1 MASATR
7 LHTVHECLLIID
19 SPTAARTAAPPTTST
34 CAPHG
39 GLRGEDAA
47 RTVAQG
53 APVPDDHGLAVHCDD
68 AGAYAYTVAPTYA
81 LTPAE
86 TPFPTPSPTPVPPTP
101 VTTMSMTST
110 TTTSTTKTEVPTTEA
125 QISCPEL
132 KSHGNKVH
140 ENREPGHHAATAL
153 PRRLRLRRA
162 LPAGVQVLREPR
174 VHEAPGLCKH
184 AGRGDRL
191 RQGEPGGRELR
202 GVSIARL
209 HRC

>member
-1 MASATR
+1 MPA
-7 LHTVHECLLIID
+7 
-19 SPTAARTAAPPTTST
+19 
-34 CAPHG
+34 
-39 GLRGEDAA
+39 
-47 RTVAQG
+47 
-53 APVPDDHGLAVHCDD
+53 DHGLAVHRDD

-140 ENREPGHHAATAL
+140 ENPATMPLPHCHSDCDCDAHCQPEYRCSVNHEFTKLLGCASTPDEAIDCVRENQEDVNCVA
-153 PRRLRLRRA
+153 
-162 LPAGVQVLREPR
+162 
-174 VHEAPGLCKH
+174 
-184 AGRGDRL
+184 
-191 RQGEPGGRELR
+191 
-202 GVSIARL
+202 
-209 HRC
+209 

>member
-1 MASATR
+1 M
-7 LHTVHECLLIID
+7 D
-19 SPTAARTAAPPTTST
+19 SPTAAPTAAPPTTST

-47 RTVAQG
+47 RTVVQG
-53 APVPDDHGLAVHCDD
+53 ATVPDDHGLTVHCDD

-86 TPFPTPSPTPVPPTP
+86 TPFPTPAPTPVPPTP

-140 ENREPGHHAATAL
+140 ENPATMPLPHCHGDCDCDAHCQPGYRCSVNHEFTKLLGCASTPDEAIDCVRENQEDVNCVA
-153 PRRLRLRRA
+153 
-162 LPAGVQVLREPR
+162 
-174 VHEAPGLCKH
+174 
-184 AGRGDRL
+184 
-191 RQGEPGGRELR
+191 
-202 GVSIARL
+202 
-209 HRC
+209 